1 MSLDKL
7 GNEEE
12 DKVSIVSD
20 METIVTLYCKSR
32 GLKYVSSNGW
42 MDILQ
47 VLLTVKMSPSEL
59 YNTFYAIL
67 NKFVSK

>member
-1 MSLDKL
+1 M

-20 METIVTLYCKSR
+20 LETIVTFYCKSR
-32 GLKYVSSNGW
+32 GEQYSSTNGW

-47 VLLTVKMSPSEL
+47 PLLSVKMSCSEL
-59 YNTFYAIL
+59 YNCFYALI
-67 NKFVSK
+67 NKYVPRYGQR